1 MKYSSFT
8 SFFVTATNYMYLTK
22 KKVNIVDTRGKRTM
36 VFWALFTV
44 LSTSAVTFLTI
55 VIVSE
60 IREQRKQERE
70 YKEHQKT
77 PKNGLYYY
85 W

>member
-1 MKYSSFT
+1 
-8 SFFVTATNYMYLTK
+8 
-22 KKVNIVDTRGKRTM
+22 M

-44 LSTSAVTFLTI
+44 LSTSAVTFFTI

-60 IREQRKQERE
+60 VKNQKEQERK
-70 YKEHQKT
+70 YKERQKT